1 MIGPCPWAITPFT
14 INKDTQQVDGSQNV
28 NTTSHLEFQAKA
40 VLNGREVGLSSKLLW
55 DLTMVHTDYSERL
68 LMCLII
74 EVSDKHKTVLSICYV
89 AETYRVE
96 YIERL

>member
-1 MIGPCPWAITPFT
+1 
-14 INKDTQQVDGSQNV
+14 
-28 NTTSHLEFQAKA
+28 
-40 VLNGREVGLSSKLLW
+40 
-55 DLTMVHTDYSERL
+55 MVHTDYSERL